1 MMTCVKRTLPIFR
14 VPPFFCPLSSFCVFS
29 LHFQGSAFLSLT
41 PLFTVSEAQ
50 ASARVSEKKLCFISF
65 ISHFS
70 CRKKR
75 GGNNRYLSVSSTQV
89 ALLLPYAIHSCLSV
103 FTHTLFSFSYSF
115 LWQSRKRHSW
125 ASKLLLLRCQHA
137 SLPSS
142 LLHSYST
149 YIVAHSTVLRWD
161 LDFIPKVLGT
171 TSCTVCKARSL
182 TERERKST
190 TQQHWLRQAF
200 GLIKAH
206 TTLIFLLGG
215 E

>member
-1 MMTCVKRTLPIFR
+1 M
-14 VPPFFCPLSSFCVFS
+14 CPLFLPSFCVFF
-29 LHFQGSAFLSLT
+29 LHFQGSAFLSLS
-41 PLFTVSEAQ
+41 LRCLLCQRLRLVREW
-50 ASARVSEKKLCFISF
+50 VKKKLCFISF

-103 FTHTLFSFSYSF
+103 FTHTLLPSSF

-171 TSCTVCKARSL
+171 TSCTVC
-182 TERERKST
+182 
-190 TQQHWLRQAF
+190 RQ
-200 GLIKAH
+200 
-206 TTLIFLLGG
+206 
-215 E
+215 EV